1 MRWILI
7 FTTLILCLLQESFGL
22 WLVLVKLSKFKF
34 IVFLSDIQH
43 LAVVRI
49 KDHLMMPLQQNST
62 SKNSIIIDLSKQIY
76 KISNL

>member
-7 FTTLILCLLQESFGL
+7 FTTLILYLLQESFGL

-43 LAVVRI
+43 LSVVRI